1 MVSSHASNGSFEK
14 FDRLNGLRWRIVHCF
29 AGSGFCLKFPIVDV
43 MRLRAGLRLDVT
55 FWLLYILF
63 YYYYIINYILIKYAI
78 SLSGDHAR
86 LKLVS

>member
-1 MVSSHASNGSFEK
+1 M
-14 FDRLNGLRWRIVHCF
+14 HCF

-43 MRLRAGLRLDVT
+43 MRLRAGLRLPVA

-78 SLSGDHAR
+78 SLSEDYVR
-86 LKLVS
+86 LRFSELDLLDRCLDL